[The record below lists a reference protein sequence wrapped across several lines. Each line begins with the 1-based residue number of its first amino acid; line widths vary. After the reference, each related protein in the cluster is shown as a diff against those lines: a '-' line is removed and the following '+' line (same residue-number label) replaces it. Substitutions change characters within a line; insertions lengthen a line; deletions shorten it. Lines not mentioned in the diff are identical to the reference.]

1 MQIQALTKQKL
12 DDYAALMA
20 EVYSGDSWNQNWSH
34 ESAKKLLGEL
44 IDMPRFVGFEA
55 TDGGILIGCA
65 LCREKTWWT
74 QDELF
79 IEELFIRRSAQ
90 RKGWG
95 TALLD
100 FLEQYA
106 RKNNLAGITLLTDK
120 NMPALKFYKKNGF
133 SQAGHVTFMYRESSI
148 D

>member
-1 MQIQALTKQKL
+1 MQIQAIIKQKL

-20 EVYSGDSWNQNWSH
+20 EVYNGDPWNQNWSN
-34 ESAKKLLGEL
+34 ESAKKLLGE
-44 IDMPRFVGFEA
+44 IICMPRFVGFEA
-55 TDGGILIGCA
+55 TDGDMLIGCA

-79 IEELFIRRSAQ
+79 VEELFIRRSAQ
-90 RKGWG
+90 RKGCG
-95 TALLD
+95 TALLA
-100 FLEQYA
+100 FLEEYA
-106 RKNNLAGITLLTDK
+106 REKNLAGMTLLTDK

-133 SQAGHVTFMYRESSI
+133 AQAGHVTFMYRESCK